1 MFSEQ
6 IRIITPTYLVRRDGG
21 GERTGAEFS
30 TGYSQDSFH
39 LYFTEISAHSDKM
52 LADAVHTEKQVV
64 NNLSI
69 DTFNKYPN
77 V

>member
-6 IRIITPTYLVRRDGG
+6 IRIIMPTYLVRRDGG
-21 GERTGAEFS
+21 GRGNRQEQS
-30 TGYSQDSFH
+30 SPQDIH
-39 LYFTEISAHSDKM
+39 LYFTEISAHSEKM
-52 LADAVHTEKQVV
+52 LPDVVHTEKQVV